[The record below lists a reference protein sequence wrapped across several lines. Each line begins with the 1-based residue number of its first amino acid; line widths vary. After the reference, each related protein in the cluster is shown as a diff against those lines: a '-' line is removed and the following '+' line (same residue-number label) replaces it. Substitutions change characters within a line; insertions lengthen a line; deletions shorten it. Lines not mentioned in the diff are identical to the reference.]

1 MAQYKLRQK
10 SGAEQP
16 EVSKWGG
23 GFNVIVVLICAL
35 VSILIWFGAV
45 KLEYQEKQQKPS
57 VDIDG
62 VEVCVPCEDG
72 SYGV

>member
-10 SGAEQP
+10 PGAEQP

-35 VSILIWFGAV
+35 VSVLIWFGAV
-45 KLEYQEKQQKPS
+45 KLEYQEKHKQP
-57 VDIDG
+57 VDVDG
-62 VEVCVPCEDG
+62 VEVCVSCEDG
-72 SYGV
+72 LYGI

>member
-10 SGAEQP
+10 QGAEQP

-35 VSILIWFGAV
+35 LAVLIWFGAV
-45 KLEYQEKQQKPS
+45 KLEYREKQEPT
-57 VDIDG
+57 VEIDG
-62 VEVCVPCEDG
+62 VEVSVPCVDG